1 MIRRPPRSTRT
12 DTLFPYTTL
21 FRSVSPVLQIYAPV
35 KLLANQLEN
44 LFDSP
49 VRFREVDA
57 ACANPLLAI
66 PQSMICDFEI
76 QVGNLGRASR
86 CREYLGYEQPGLYTA
101 RISRDDS
108 DIGAREQQLASEH
121 TVKGRLEV
129 EGVGWAE

>member
-12 DTLFPYTTL
+12 DTLFPDTTL
-21 FRSVSPVLQIYAPV
+21 FRSVLQIYAPV

-44 LFDSP
+44 LFDFP

-76 QVGNLGRASR
+76 QVGNLGRETR
-86 CREYLGYEQPGLYTA
+86 CRENLGCEQPGLYTA
-101 RISRDDS
+101 RLTLDAS
-108 DIGAREQQLASEH
+108 DIGALQQQRATEQIGRASGRER
-121 TVKGRLEV
+121 VWRYV
-129 EGVGWAE
+129 

>member
-44 LFDSP
+44 LFDFP

-76 QVGNLGRASR
+76 QVGNLGRETR
-86 CREYLGYEQPGLYTA
+86 CRENLGCEQPGLYTA
-101 RISRDDS
+101 RITLDASN
-108 DIGAREQQLASEH
+108 IGRSEERRGG
-121 TVKGRLEV
+121 K
-129 EGVGWAE
+129 EGGQ